1 MMRKKKLINEINGVV
16 ARNNELFSK
25 CCELENSVDAKDT
38 LINSLK
44 LQVEELKA
52 ENEILKSDYFSKR
65 IAVVDDC
72 DKDEAS
78 IIDSDVA
85 IDETNEVFSQS
96 ANTSVSVNTDN
107 ETKDAL
113 EFQPI
118 FNESVLKISSSA
130 IGRVVLKCAEV
141 CNIFANKNNINSKD
155 LINLALGRTEVF
167 KSEVL
172 QLASQEMSEELLLAE
187 LKLKETEILEY
198 FELLLRQ

>member
-1 MMRKKKLINEINGVV
+1 MRKKKLINEINGVI

-25 CCELENSVDAKDT
+25 CRELENSVDAKDT

-44 LQVEELKA
+44 LQLEELKA
-52 ENEILKSDYFSKR
+52 ENEILRSEYFSPKPTT
-65 IAVVDDC
+65 VDENIEEDTV
-72 DKDEAS
+72 
-78 IIDSDVA
+78 IIKNDVEE
-85 IDETNEVFSQS
+85 IETEDVYSQ
-96 ANTSVSVNTDN
+96 SVNTT
-107 ETKDAL
+107 EKVEYKSL
-113 EFQPI
+113 L
-118 FNESVLKISSSA
+118 NESVLKISSSA
-130 IGRVVLKCAEV
+130 IGRVVLKCAEL
-141 CNIFANKNNINSKD
+141 CNTFASENNINSKD